1 VDAAEQHAREAGVSF
16 RRMASGAAHDTMVF
30 ARAGVPAMMVFVP
43 SRGGASHSPEE
54 FTEPAALAAGY
65 RFAAGLIARLVREGG
80 REFAAAHG
88 VAR

>member
-1 VDAAEQHAREAGVSF
+1 
-16 RRMASGAAHDTMVF
+16 
-30 ARAGVPAMMVFVP
+30 VP
-43 SRGGASHSPEE
+43 SRGGVSHSPEE